1 MTFCAPPKRED
12 GIREKAS
19 WMIIP
24 ENRKLNLGS
33 SFVAQQKRIHLV
45 STHEVQTLASLSGLG
60 MQRCCELWCRSQT
73 QLGSCVAVALVQA
86 SSCSSDLTPGLG
98 TSICRGCSPKKKK
111 KKKKNPLILPNPGR
125 DSSPSPFQTTEGR
138 TLSPL
143 MAPTST
149 LWAPKGLRVC
159 KEETTTASWSDFSQF
174 SHHLFEC
181 LQCIIFLSALQYLP
195 QYLAIVTK

>member
-24 ENRKLNLGS
+24 ENRKLDLGS

-60 MQRCCELWCRSQT
+60 MRRCCELWCRSQT

-86 SSCSSDLTPGLG
+86 SSCSSNLTPGLG

-111 KKKKNPLILPNPGR
+111 KKRKKTLDLPKPRERLFPL
-125 DSSPSPFQTTEGR
+125 PF
-138 TLSPL
+138 SN
-143 MAPTST
+143 
-149 LWAPKGLRVC
+149 
-159 KEETTTASWSDFSQF
+159 
-174 SHHLFEC
+174 H
-181 LQCIIFLSALQYLP
+181 
-195 QYLAIVTK
+195 